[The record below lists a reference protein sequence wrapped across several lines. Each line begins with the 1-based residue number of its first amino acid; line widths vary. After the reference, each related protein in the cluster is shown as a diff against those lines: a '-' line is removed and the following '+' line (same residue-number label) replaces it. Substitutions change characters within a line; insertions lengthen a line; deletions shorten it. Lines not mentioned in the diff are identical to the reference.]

1 MSAVLLPIPA
11 PVAPAMDAPRQ
22 RAAPPPS
29 RVGAALFHYGV
40 LAVLG
45 AICLAPIAI
54 LAVTAFK
61 TETQIFDTR
70 WSWLFMPTLD
80 NFRTVLGEGNSA
92 RYLGNSLI
100 VSIAATVATLVA
112 GTMAAYAL
120 ARFRFLG
127 RAPLGYGTLLLRTL
141 PPAVLAVPVFVIWS
155 SWGIADSLFGV
166 ILVYTGINLP
176 FTIWLLYGFIEQ
188 VPPELEEAAAID
200 GCGPFAVF
208 WRIVLPLLKP
218 GLAAAAIFTFR
229 LAWNEFILS
238 FILTNRATR
247 TLPAA
252 ISNYITD
259 SGVEWGK
266 IMAAGVLIA
275 LPPLIVT
282 FVAAKQI
289 ITGLTAGAV
298 KG

>member
-1 MSAVLLPIPA
+1 MK
-11 PVAPAMDAPRQ
+11 RT
-22 RAAPPPS
+22 
-29 RVGAALFHYGV
+29 AALLHYLV
-40 LAVLG
+40 LITLSL
-45 AICLAPIAI
+45 ICLAPVII
-54 LAVTAFK
+54 LALTAFK
-61 TETQIFDTR
+61 TERQIFDTS
-70 WSWLFMPTLD
+70 WSWLFMPTME
-80 NFRTVLGEGNSA
+80 NFRSVIEDGNID
-92 RYLGNSLI
+92 RFLKNSLI
-100 VSIAATVATLVA
+100 ISLAATAITLLS
-112 GTMAAYAL
+112 GTMCAYGL

-127 RAPLGYGTLLLRTL
+127 RDTLSYGTLILRTL
-141 PPAVLAVPVFVIWS
+141 PPAVLAVPVFVTWAA
-155 SWGIADSLFGV
+155 WGINDTLSGV
-166 ILVYTGINLP
+166 ILVYVALNLP

-188 VPPELEEAAAID
+188 VPEELEEAAAID
-200 GCGPFAVF
+200 GCGPFRVF
-208 WRIVLPLLKP
+208 WLVILPLLKP

-238 FILTNRATR
+238 FILTNRHTR

-259 SGVEWGK
+259 TGVEWGK

-275 LPPLIVT
+275 LPPLIFT

>member
-1 MSAVLLPIPA
+1 MSSA
-11 PVAPAMDAPRQ
+11 DTAPRGS
-22 RAAPPPS
+22 AIHYL
-29 RVGAALFHYGV
+29 VLTALA
-40 LAVLG
+40 LA
-45 AICLAPIAI
+45 CLMPMVMM
-54 LAVTAFK
+54 AVTSVR
-61 TETQIFDTR
+61 TETQIFDTQ
-70 WSWLFMPTLD
+70 WSWLFAPTMANYRSVIED
-80 NFRTVLGEGNSA
+80 GHID
-92 RYLGNSLI
+92 RYLLNSLK
-100 VSIAATVATLVA
+100 VSLSATLITLML
-112 GTMAAYAL
+112 GTMCAYAM

-127 RAPLGYGTLLLRTL
+127 REPLSYSTLILRTL

-155 SWGIADSLFGV
+155 AWGIGDTLSGV
-166 ILVYTGINLP
+166 VLVYVALNLP
-176 FTIWLLYGFIEQ
+176 FTIWLLYGFIDQ
-188 VPPELEEAAAID
+188 LPIELEEAAAID
-200 GCGPFAVF
+200 GCGPFKVF
-208 WRIVLPLLKP
+208 YKIVLPLIKP

-238 FILTNRATR
+238 FILTNRITR
-247 TLPAA
+247 TLPAS

-275 LPPLIVT
+275 LPPLIFT

>member
-1 MSAVLLPIPA
+1 MSSA
-11 PVAPAMDAPRQ
+11 DTAPRGS
-22 RAAPPPS
+22 AIHYL
-29 RVGAALFHYGV
+29 VLTALA
-40 LAVLG
+40 LA
-45 AICLAPIAI
+45 CLMPMVMM
-54 LAVTAFK
+54 AVTSVR
-61 TETQIFDTR
+61 TETQIFDTQ
-70 WSWLFMPTLD
+70 WSWLFAPTMANYRSVIED
-80 NFRTVLGEGNSA
+80 GHID
-92 RYLGNSLI
+92 RYLLNSLK
-100 VSIAATVATLVA
+100 VSLSATLITLML
-112 GTMAAYAL
+112 GTMCAYAM

-127 RAPLGYGTLLLRTL
+127 REPLSYSTLILRTL

-155 SWGIADSLFGV
+155 AWGIGDTLSGV
-166 ILVYTGINLP
+166 VLVYVALNLP
-176 FTIWLLYGFIEQ
+176 FAIWLLYGFIDQ
-188 VPPELEEAAAID
+188 LPIELEEAAAID
-200 GCGPFAVF
+200 GCGPFKVF
-208 WRIVLPLLKP
+208 YKIVLPLIKP

-238 FILTNRATR
+238 FILTNRITR
-247 TLPAA
+247 TLPAS

-275 LPPLIVT
+275 LPPLIFT

>member
-1 MSAVLLPIPA
+1 MSGT
-11 PVAPAMDAPRQ
+11 DTAPRGS
-22 RAAPPPS
+22 AIHYL
-29 RVGAALFHYGV
+29 VLTALA
-40 LAVLG
+40 LA
-45 AICLAPIAI
+45 CLMPMVMM
-54 LAVTAFK
+54 AVTSVR
-61 TETQIFDTR
+61 TETQIFDTQ
-70 WSWLFMPTLD
+70 WSWLFAPTMANYRSVIED
-80 NFRTVLGEGNSA
+80 GHID
-92 RYLGNSLI
+92 RYLLNSLK
-100 VSIAATVATLVA
+100 VSLSATLITLML
-112 GTMAAYAL
+112 GTMCAYAM

-127 RAPLGYGTLLLRTL
+127 REPLSYSTLILRTL

-155 SWGIADSLFGV
+155 AWGIGDTLSGV
-166 ILVYTGINLP
+166 VLVYVALNLP
-176 FTIWLLYGFIEQ
+176 FTIWLLYGFIDQ
-188 VPPELEEAAAID
+188 LPIELEEAAAID
-200 GCGPFAVF
+200 GCGPFKVF
-208 WRIVLPLLKP
+208 YKIVLPLIKP

-238 FILTNRATR
+238 FILTNRITR
-247 TLPAA
+247 TLPAS

-275 LPPLIVT
+275 LPPLIFT